1 MHVVNKEREARTTA
15 VRKAQEKGEEALS
28 TERQRCEKLRLQA
41 EAADERE
48 RRAHADGAALAASL
62 RQEHHAASERHSEAE
77 EQCKRRLEQ
86 AERSHA
92 EALTACKRRLE
103 QTERSHA
110 EALTALEGRLGRARG
125 QAREAESKLVE
136 QQQASRVQ
144 QQQQQQQQLALE
156 ARVRKADEAAR
167 AADERRLEAERR
179 FEQLLA
185 ESERRRTELEAERRV
200 EQQLDAEARRRAEDE
215 AVSVQQDLRAA
226 RQETAA
232 ALELNTTLRLE
243 LAQAAA
249 VTSAAAAAAAAASA
263 AAASASAAAP
273 PPPAPGPVVLAYER
287 LAEATDGFA
296 DANVVGSGGF
306 GVVYRASTLPLA
318 LASSSSS
325 ASAAAAAASAPA
337 SASVAPPHG
346 ACAVKL
352 LSSGAISLD
361 IH

>member
-41 EAADERE
+41 EAADERA

-179 FEQLLA
+179 VEQLLA

-226 RQETAA
+226 REETAA
-232 ALELNTTLRLE
+232 ALE

-361 IH
+361 LP

>member
-41 EAADERE
+41 EAADERA

-232 ALELNTTLRLE
+232 ALEL
-243 LAQAAA
+243 AQAAA

-361 IH
+361 LP

>member
-41 EAADERE
+41 EAADERA

-86 AERSHA
+86 A
-92 EALTACKRRLE
+92 
-103 QTERSHA
+103 ERSHA

-179 FEQLLA
+179 VEQLLA

-226 RQETAA
+226 REETAA
-232 ALELNTTLRLE
+232 ALE

-337 SASVAPPHG
+337 SASVAPPHC

-361 IH
+361 LP

>member
-179 FEQLLA
+179 VEQLLA

-226 RQETAA
+226 REETAA
-232 ALELNTTLRLE
+232 ALE

-361 IH
+361 LP

>member
-41 EAADERE
+41 EAADERA

-226 RQETAA
+226 REETAA
-232 ALELNTTLRLE
+232 ALE

-361 IH
+361 LP

>member
-92 EALTACKRRLE
+92 EALTA
-103 QTERSHA
+103 
-110 EALTALEGRLGRARG
+110 LEGRLGRARG

-179 FEQLLA
+179 VEQLLA

-226 RQETAA
+226 REETAA
-232 ALELNTTLRLE
+232 ALE

-361 IH
+361 LP

>member
-41 EAADERE
+41 EAADERA

-179 FEQLLA
+179 VEQLLA

-226 RQETAA
+226 REETAA
-232 ALELNTTLRLE
+232 ALE

-273 PPPAPGPVVLAYER
+273 PPPAPGPVVLAYEP
-287 LAEATDGFA
+287 LVEATDGFA

-361 IH
+361 LP

>member
-41 EAADERE
+41 EAADERA

-86 AERSHA
+86 A
-92 EALTACKRRLE
+92 
-103 QTERSHA
+103 ERSHA

-179 FEQLLA
+179 VEQLLA

-226 RQETAA
+226 REETAA
-232 ALELNTTLRLE
+232 ALE

-361 IH
+361 LP

>member
-41 EAADERE
+41 EAADERA

-136 QQQASRVQ
+136 QQQ
-144 QQQQQQQQLALE
+144 
-156 ARVRKADEAAR
+156 
-167 AADERRLEAERR
+167 
-179 FEQLLA
+179 
-185 ESERRRTELEAERRV
+185 RRR
-200 EQQLDAEARRRAEDE
+200 RRR
-215 AVSVQQDLRAA
+215 R
-226 RQETAA
+226 
-232 ALELNTTLRLE
+232 
-243 LAQAAA
+243 
-249 VTSAAAAAAAAASA
+249 
-263 AAASASAAAP
+263 
-273 PPPAPGPVVLAYER
+273 
-287 LAEATDGFA
+287 
-296 DANVVGSGGF
+296 
-306 GVVYRASTLPLA
+306 
-318 LASSSSS
+318 
-325 ASAAAAAASAPA
+325 
-337 SASVAPPHG
+337 
-346 ACAVKL
+346 
-352 LSSGAISLD
+352 
-361 IH
+361 